1 MYYNDKF
8 SLDNFRKWMKDNK
21 EDHQIDPL
29 KPQNG
34 LIGMCVE
41 SKASQTKLESKIT
54 TEEEEIDIEELAYDF
69 AENGGVIVGTEDA
82 TFMIEVGSGIF
93 SIHKCYV
100 KQA

>member
-8 SLDNFRKWMKDNK
+8 SLDHFRKWMKDHK
-21 EDHQIDPL
+21 EDHQINPL
-29 KPQNG
+29 QPQNG

-54 TEEEEIDIEELAYDF
+54 TEEEVEIEELAYDF
-69 AENGGVIVGTEDA
+69 AENGGVVVGTEDM
-82 TFMIEVGSGIF
+82 TFIIEVGSGTF